1 MLIKK
6 YYKRQNVKTNIN
18 ILQKQINETN
28 KKLSIL
34 AEIDPVL
41 LLVSRRSLVLYRIR
55 DTWWRFP

>member
-34 AEIDPVL
+34 AEIDLVL